1 MPSKEANIP
10 ALPIIFCTQCTAVHH
25 VKERLYNRM
34 NQQKNPLCIFG
45 HAVDIPAR
53 DAYHR
58 HMHNEYEILLF
69 IRGSAQYR
77 IEGTTYNLMPGDLL
91 FIRPRIFHYLIP
103 QDIVEYERCVVQFS
117 DDVIP
122 DELRSVAAT
131 TTEIRN
137 LPQGDHLRRVFDR
150 VCEAQ
155 SFVTAGELT
164 LLIHNLIVE
173 VLIALKYAP
182 VDPVSR
188 PMRRNDALAD
198 ILRYIDEHPNDPLR
212 AQVLAD
218 RFFVS
223 RSWIEHIFRDQLG
236 ITVQQY
242 VSKKRILYAQG
253 LIKGGLSPTLTAEQC
268 HYDNYATFY
277 RNYKKILQRSP
288 EEDARR

>member
-1 MPSKEANIP
+1 
-10 ALPIIFCTQCTAVHH
+10 
-25 VKERLYNRM
+25 M
-34 NQQKNPLCIFG
+34 NQQENSLCIFG
-45 HAVDIPAR
+45 HAVDVPSR
-53 DAYHR
+53 DAHHR

-69 IRGSAQYR
+69 MRGSAQYR
-77 IEGTTYNLMPGDLL
+77 IEGSTYNLMPGDLL

-103 QDIVEYERCVVQFS
+103 QDNAEYERCVVQFS

-131 TTEIRN
+131 TAEIRN
-137 LPQGDHLRRVFDR
+137 LPKGDSLLRVFDR
-150 VCEAQ
+150 VRMAQ
-155 SFVTAGELT
+155 AFVTKSEMT
-164 LLIHNLIVE
+164 LLTQNLIVD

-182 VDPVSR
+182 ADPIMR

-223 RSWIEHIFRDQLG
+223 RSWIEHAFRDQLG

-277 RNYKKILQRSP
+277 RNYKKILRHSP